1 MIKDKSRSYSASKSE
16 PIILQNL
23 LAAIK
28 YRHLAQFAAVDQNIT
43 DEQIQVN
50 TAIVRRQVWREM
62 KGRERGGGGGRGT
75 IHVPYLKAEN
85 IQPNWEQMTQV
96 YVSYKSCLSQ
106 CLVADYRL

>member
-62 KGRERGGGGGRGT
+62 KGRERGGGGAEE
-75 IHVPYLKAEN
+75 PYMYLTLKQKTFSLIGN
-85 IQPNWEQMTQV
+85 
-96 YVSYKSCLSQ
+96 
-106 CLVADYRL
+106 R